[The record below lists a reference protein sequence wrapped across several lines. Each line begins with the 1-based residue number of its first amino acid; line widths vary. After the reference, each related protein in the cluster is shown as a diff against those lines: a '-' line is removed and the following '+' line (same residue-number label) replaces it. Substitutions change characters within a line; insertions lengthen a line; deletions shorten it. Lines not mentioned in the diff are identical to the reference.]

1 MKATSLY
8 YLVFT
13 LLIASKIF
21 AQGFVEKDVTG
32 NWIVTEVTST
42 KANNETQLKVV
53 AGFKNST
60 FIFNADHSFILQTQD
75 KSIYMTMLARQLL
88 KAQWQFTDATDE
100 VSIGTPQNHFS
111 ILKIQLE
118 HKGDSTLFNLEESGI
133 GLVVQKK

>member
-1 MKATSLY
+1 MKTHTLYFLVFNLFIMGKAT
-8 YLVFT
+8 
-13 LLIASKIF
+13 
-21 AQGFVEKDVTG
+21 AQGFVEKDVIG

-60 FIFNADHSFILQTQD
+60 FIFNADHSFVLQTQD
-75 KSIYMTMLARQLL
+75 KSIYMTMLTRQLV

-100 VSIGTPQNHFS
+100 IMVGSPQNHYS

-118 HKGDSTLFNLEESGI
+118 HKGDTTLFNLEDSGI
-133 GLVVQKK
+133 RLVVQKK